1 MVGLATVIAAAAMPR
16 KPLATILIV
25 VLFMPANLIIPIA
38 VGAFVGAPVTLPNAP
53 KRHRN

>member
-1 MVGLATVIAAAAMPR
+1 MVGLATVIAAAAIPR

-25 VLFMPANLIIPIA
+25 VLFMLANLIIPIA
-38 VGAFVGAPVTLPNAP
+38 VGAFVGAAVTIPNAP